1 MSTTLLV
8 THQLMHHSSLPI
20 WSSEDSLWLCW
31 LPPLAIRL
39 RVCRWVEFHLYFEV
53 LTKLPNVM
61 IVELAT
67 IVCYQGVRDLISI
80 DKVSTHKGNYLLLCD
95 PAECFHLDPFCEI
108 IYCHNNTC
116 SCSSSFWQRPD
127 QINSPVSKRPWWGHS
142 SKLFWC
148 LCGEVGKALATF
160 ATHSFLLG
168 ILVHCRLEVPLPE
181 SLVGKRS
188 SSGVISTNPFVHVS

>member
-8 THQLMHHSSLPI
+8 THQLIRPSSLPI
-20 WSSEDSLWLCW
+20 WYSEASLWLCW
-31 LPPLAIRL
+31 LPSLAIRL
-39 RVCRWVEFHLYFEV
+39 RVRRRVKFHLYFEV
-53 LTKLPNVM
+53 LTKLPEVM

-67 IVCYQGVRDLISI
+67 IVCYQGVRDQISI
-80 DKVSTHKGNYLLLCD
+80 DKISTHKGNCLLLYD
-95 PAECFHLDPFCEI
+95 PAECFYLDPFCEI
-108 IYCHNNTC
+108 IYYHNSTC

-127 QINSPVSKRPWWGHS
+127 QINSPVSKRPRWGHNN
-142 SKLFWC
+142 KLFWW
-148 LCGEVGKALATF
+148 LCEEVGKALETF

-168 ILVHCRLEVPLPE
+168 ILVHRRLEVPLPE